1 MDAPKEFYFIIFCY
15 TFQVRTRDNSFES
28 VTDLVNYHTSRRVP
42 IFSGGSTV
50 DLLTPVD
57 RF

>member
-1 MDAPKEFYFIIFCY
+1 MDAPKELCFIISCY

-42 IFSGGSTV
+42 IFSGGSCV
-50 DLLTPVD
+50 DLLTPID